1 MINRFYIGLSITKEY
16 DIRTTCGTKEE
27 LPFLTPEEFDRRSSM
42 QPVMQLRVPMNHP
55 GKYDA
60 QVLISTLSFVFAFK
74 DRVIACKSVISSTN

>member
-1 MINRFYIGLSITKEY
+1 MSILEVCSVNLNDEFNFRKQMKQNSMINRFYIGLSITKEY

-55 GKYDA
+55 SK
-60 QVLISTLSFVFAFK
+60 
-74 DRVIACKSVISSTN
+74 

>member
-42 QPVMQLRVPMNHP
+42 QPVMQLRVPMNYP
-55 GKYDA
+55 SK
-60 QVLISTLSFVFAFK
+60 
-74 DRVIACKSVISSTN
+74 